1 MRKYSEIKKDAK
13 MALRCVNWLNS
24 QLNKVEQEVEALLG
38 KRRSKKNKEQL
49 ETALKTYRG
58 LLNKAVFE
66 TSNIDGLLDEID
78 GK

>member
-1 MRKYSEIKKDAK
+1 